1 MTTDYHT
8 PIAVGAPVNSAIVNA
23 PLAELDEELGDLIE
37 GSVTGATAQAQPFT
51 VGISL
56 ADTTTNATGI
66 IYKAANHFIHNF
78 HHPTGNT
85 AVPAGANTFIGV
97 SSGNFTMGSTASE
110 TYHGSYNIGIG
121 YNTLTAVTTG
131 SRNTAIGVSALSADT
146 TGLDNIGVG
155 FGVLNACTTAS
166 QNVGFGTYALTAL
179 VSGEGHNT
187 ALGASTLRTTTTGEF
202 NTAVGANAL
211 RATTTGYGNAALGY
225 AALYSNANGV
235 NNAAVGANALENNT
249 GGAFNVAVGSS
260 ALYNNTTGLYNI
272 AIGTDA
278 GRYQANGS
286 TALETANYS
295 IYIGYNACGKDNDDD
310 NSIVIGTSAIGLG
323 ANTTA
328 IGTSATTVTELRG
341 GSLRINEMS
350 APTGE
355 ANKATI
361 YAVDNGAGKTKLMV
375 VFGSGSAQQL
385 AIEP

>member
-23 PLAELDEELGDLIE
+23 PLAELDEKLGDLIE

-51 VGISL
+51 VGITL
-56 ADTTTNATGI
+56 ADTTTSTSGVI
-66 IYKAANHFIHNF
+66 FKAADRFIHNF

-85 AVPAGANTFIGV
+85 AVPAGYNTFVGV
-97 SSGNFTMGSTASE
+97 NAGNFTMGSTASE

-146 TGLDNIGVG
+146 
-155 FGVLNACTTAS
+155 
-166 QNVGFGTYALTAL
+166 
-179 VSGEGHNT
+179 
-187 ALGASTLRTTTTGEF
+187 
-202 NTAVGANAL
+202 
-211 RATTTGYGNAALGY
+211 
-225 AALYSNANGV
+225 NGV

-278 GRYQANGS
+278 GRYQASS

-295 IYIGYNACGKDNDDD
+295 IYIGYNACGKDNDDN
-310 NSIVIGTSAIGLG
+310 NSIVIGTSAFGLG
-323 ANTTA
+323 ANTTV
-328 IGTSATTVTELRG
+328 IGNSETTVTELPG

>member
-23 PLAELDEELGDLIE
+23 PLAELDEKLGDLIE
-37 GSVTGATAQAQPFT
+37 GSVTGATAQAQAFT
-51 VGISL
+51 VGVSL
-56 ADTTTNATGI
+56 ADTTTSTSGVI
-66 IYKAANHFIHNF
+66 FKASDRFIHNF

-85 AVPAGANTFIGV
+85 ATPVGLNTFFGV
-97 SSGNFTMGSTASE
+97 DAGNFTMGSTASE

-131 SRNTAIGVSALSADT
+131 SRNTAIGVSAL
-146 TGLDNIGVG
+146 
-155 FGVLNACTTAS
+155 
-166 QNVGFGTYALTAL
+166 
-179 VSGEGHNT
+179 
-187 ALGASTLRTTTTGEF
+187 
-202 NTAVGANAL
+202 
-211 RATTTGYGNAALGY
+211 
-225 AALYSNANGV
+225 YSNANGV

-249 GGAFNVAVGSS
+249 GGAFNVAVGSN
-260 ALYNNTTGLYNI
+260 ALYNNTTGLYNT
-272 AIGTDA
+272 AIGTNA
-278 GRYQANGS
+278 GRYQDNGY
-286 TALETANYS
+286 TALETAKYG
-295 IYIGYNACGKDNDDD
+295 IYIGHNACGKDNDDV

-328 IGTSATTVTELRG
+328 IGNSETTVTELPG

-361 YAVDNGAGKTKLMV
+361 YAVDNGAGKTQLMV
-375 VFGSGSAQQL
+375 IFGSGAAQQL

>member
-56 ADTTTNATGI
+56 ADTTTDATGI
-66 IYKAANHFIHNF
+66 VFKGTDRFIHNF

-85 AVPAGANTFIGV
+85 AVPNGYNTFVGV
-97 SSGNFTMGSTASE
+97 NAGNFTMGATATE
-110 TYHGSYNIGIG
+110 TYYGSY
-121 YNTLTAVTTG
+121 
-131 SRNTAIGVSALSADT
+131 
-146 TGLDNIGVG
+146 
-155 FGVLNACTTAS
+155 
-166 QNVGFGTYALTAL
+166 
-179 VSGEGHNT
+179 
-187 ALGASTLRTTTTGEF
+187 